1 MLGRLP
7 RIGLVAAI
15 VLSMALVT
23 SYEASAKK
31 PQPNPAVEIGTAK
44 VGKLGTVLVNSSG
57 HVLYMFAPDK
67 HAKVACDSACQEVW
81 PPVTAPKV
89 GVAKAVGKA
98 RQSLIGSDKNPVT
111 GHRIVTYNG
120 WPLYTYITDHA
131 MDQADGQNIDLSGG
145 YWWVLT
151 PNGHVEK

>member
-1 MLGRLP
+1 MFGRLP
-7 RIGLVAAI
+7 RIGLVMVLALSATLVACYAA
-15 VLSMALVT
+15 LA
-23 SYEASAKK
+23 AK
-31 PQPNPAVEIGTAK
+31 PQPNPAVVISTAK

-67 HAKVACDSACQEVW
+67 HTKVACDSACQEIW
-81 PPVTAPKV
+81 PPVTAPKA
-89 GVAKAVGKA
+89 GVAKAVGSAK
-98 RQSLIGSDKNPVT
+98 QSLVGSYKNPVT

-131 MDQADGQNIDLSGG
+131 PAQADGENIDLSGG

-151 PNGHVEK
+151 VNGHVEK